1 VSGEAQVIGM
11 DDIQKLLKDFTP
23 KHAKNLSRSF
33 VHGLASETAK
43 LAKKNAPVSE
53 RSGGGKLKKSIK
65 AKRRKSKPE
74 QPISDVVVNQF
85 YWFMVEHGTGGENPH
100 PEQPFMRPALDM
112 IKANMPRIIDEQFT
126 KKLTALIKREQ
137 KKAAKK

>member
-1 VSGEAQVIGM
+1 MSGEVELIGM
-11 DDIQKLLKDFTP
+11 KDIQKILSELTP
-23 KHAKNLSRSF
+23 RYATNLSRSF

-53 RSGGGKLKKSIK
+53 WSGGGELKKSIK

-74 QPISDVVVNQF
+74 QPKSDVVVNSF
-85 YWFMVEHGTGGENPH
+85 YWFMVENGTGGKNPH
-100 PEQPFMRPALDM
+100 PEQPFMRPALDL

-126 KKLTALIKREQ
+126 KKLTALINREK
-137 KKAAKK
+137 KKAAKV